1 MTVKDMKTIS
11 SFLLGILLL
20 FGLNQAFAAPVCD
33 RSNASNACRIEHKKA
48 QTRNHTDRNLQ
59 RSLRRQH
66 TREAYGHDMN
76 KTHGMDDD
84 APRFHKGK
92 RMTPDERNR
101 LRQQIDEAG
110 QAIYHQ

>member
-1 MTVKDMKTIS
+1 
-11 SFLLGILLL
+11 
-20 FGLNQAFAAPVCD
+20 
-33 RSNASNACRIEHKKA
+33 
-48 QTRNHTDRNLQ
+48 
-59 RSLRRQH
+59 
-66 TREAYGHDMN
+66 MN